1 MMASKEELLARI
13 TELQAVRDS
22 MRTKVELEK
31 EVAGLER
38 QVAALE
44 EEIAWRE
51 QCILSNPSLKE
62 MDEIIRDA
70 GIQFEQECRARKKKL
85 EEAVAGMATEIEY
98 LDGQLQGE
106 E

>member
-13 TELQAVRDS
+13 AELQAVRDS

-44 EEIAWRE
+44 AEIAWRK

-62 MDEIIRDA
+62 MDEIIRETNA
-70 GIQFEQECRARKKKL
+70 QFEQECRDKKKRL

-98 LDGQLQGE
+98 LDGQLRGGE
-106 E
+106 